1 MDEMIK
7 PINKLKIKL
16 KQSNKE
22 VHELKVQLN
31 NKNIFLA
38 DIMNIYE
45 LEIDRLKIEIK
56 KRDDLLKNANVRQ
69 QLHETIFTN
78 CNKILTP
85 TTSGVKSRK
94 DLTESASKKIA
105 ITRDKSET
113 QKNINSAPKPRDH
126 LEFVAN
132 LKKINTALEK
142 SNADKSLQMWSM
154 QNSMEHLEKEL
165 HDLSIKWKRR
175 YNKLMISQSE
185 HTEKI
190 THLQTTIQMKDILL
204 KNSRIEIQKK
214 LVQLNCENERTR
226 ALKKKSNQN

>member
-7 PINKLKIKL
+7 PINKLKVKL

-45 LEIDRLKIEIK
+45 LEIDRLKLEIK
-56 KRDDLLKNANVRQ
+56 KREDLQKNANVRQ

-94 DLTESASKKIA
+94 DLTESASKNIA
-105 ITRDKSET
+105 LIRDKSEN
-113 QKNINSAPKPRDH
+113 QKNINSAPKSRDH
-126 LEFVAN
+126 LEFVAK

-154 QNSMEHLEKEL
+154 QNSVEHLEKEL

-190 THLQTTIQMKDILL
+190 THLQTKIQMKDILL
-204 KNSRIEIQKK
+204 KNYRIEFQKK
-214 LVQLNCENERTR
+214 LVQLNCENERAR
-226 ALKKKSNQN
+226 ALKKKPNQN